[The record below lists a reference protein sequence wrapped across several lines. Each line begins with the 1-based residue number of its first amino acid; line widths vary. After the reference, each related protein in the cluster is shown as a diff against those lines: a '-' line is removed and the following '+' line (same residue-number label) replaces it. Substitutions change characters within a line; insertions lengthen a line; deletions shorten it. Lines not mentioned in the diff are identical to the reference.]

1 MKNMLRILPFFE
13 VRSINI
19 RRHLSKRQPAC
30 IFFPFRFV
38 PPYGGGME
46 INMKNMLRTLPFFR
60 VRSIDKHRPISKSQQ
75 AFIFF
80 MLRFEPPHS
89 GGMED

>member
-1 MKNMLRILPFFE
+1 
-13 VRSINI
+13 
-19 RRHLSKRQPAC
+19 
-30 IFFPFRFV
+30 
-38 PPYGGGME
+38 
-46 INMKNMLRTLPFFR
+46 MKNMLRTLPFFR

>member
-38 PPYGGGME
+38 PPYGGGIE
-46 INMKNMLRTLPFFR
+46 IKMSKTEDKN
-60 VRSIDKHRPISKSQQ
+60 D
-75 AFIFF
+75 
-80 MLRFEPPHS
+80 
-89 GGMED
+89 

>member
-1 MKNMLRILPFFE
+1 MSQSFNVKNMLRILPFFE

-46 INMKNMLRTLPFFR
+46 IKMLT
-60 VRSIDKHRPISKSQQ
+60 KYKKSV
-75 AFIFF
+75 
-80 MLRFEPPHS
+80 
-89 GGMED
+89 

>member
-1 MKNMLRILPFFE
+1 MKNMLRILPLFE

-30 IFFPFRFV
+30 IFF
-38 PPYGGGME
+38 
-46 INMKNMLRTLPFFR
+46 
-60 VRSIDKHRPISKSQQ
+60 
-75 AFIFF
+75 
-80 MLRFEPPHS
+80 MLRFVPPHS